1 MNLSLY
7 LKNQKI
13 SQSEFARMVGVT
25 QGFVSQVIA
34 GNYVPRGRKA
44 IEWASKTNWLVTPHE
59 LNPIDY
65 PNPYDGLPNE
75 TQVFQV
81 SS

>member
-1 MNLSLY
+1 MKLNIY

-25 QGFVSQVIA
+25 QGFISQVIA

-44 IEWASKTNWLVTPHE
+44 IDWASKTNWMVTPHD

-65 PNPYDGLPNE
+65 PNPLDGLPNE
-75 TQVFQV
+75 PSVLQV
-81 SS
+81 SN